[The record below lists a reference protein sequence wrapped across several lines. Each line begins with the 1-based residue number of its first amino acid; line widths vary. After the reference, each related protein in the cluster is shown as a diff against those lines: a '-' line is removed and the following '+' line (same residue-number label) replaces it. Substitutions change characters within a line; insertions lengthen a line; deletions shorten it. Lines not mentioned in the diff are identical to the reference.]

1 MSVAVAIGSRR
12 MYARNLPVRIHLELL
27 AAIILFAVL
36 VFRIWIKIET
46 TDLGYALASHRKE
59 AIELDM
65 QRRELEL
72 ALSILQK
79 GETIQSR
86 ASKDL
91 GMVPMESR
99 QARRM

>member
-1 MSVAVAIGSRR
+1 MRLHI
-12 MYARNLPVRIHLELL
+12 ELL

-46 TDLGYALASHRKE
+46 TDLGYALASQRTE

-79 GETIQSR
+79 GETIHSR
-86 ASKDL
+86 GSKEL
-91 GMVPMESR
+91 GMIPMESR

>member
-1 MSVAVAIGSRR
+1 MSVAIALGSRR
-12 MYARNLPVRIHLELL
+12 LHARALPMRIHFELI
-27 AAIILFAVL
+27 AALLLLAVL

-46 TDLGYALASHRKE
+46 TDLGYDLASQRKA

-65 QRRELEL
+65 QRREMEL

-79 GETIQSR
+79 GDAIQSR
-86 ASKDL
+86 ADKEL
-91 GMVPMESR
+91 GLVPMEPR